1 MFNNKVRVV
10 QDWTSDSQAVLQTLN
25 SLTFKKYTSVWDAM
39 TLALDK
45 VKAGHNA
52 KHILLVISDG
62 PSRPQSKMAKG

>member
-45 VKAGHNA
+45 VKAGHSA